1 MLTKLAAVEAKY
13 SQIEARLNAPETYGD
28 PELVAAL
35 NREQTELQPLVETY
49 RAYLAARQS
58 REEAQL
64 LLSDP
69 EMKALAQE
77 ELVQARADMERL
89 EGELQLLL
97 LPRDP
102 NDGKNVIVEIRAGV
116 GGEEAAL
123 FAHSLHRMY
132 SMYAERQG
140 WRCEVDSLSETE
152 LGGVKEISFTI
163 EGANAYSRLK
173 FESGVHRVQ
182 RVPETE
188 SGGRIHTSTVTVA
201 VLPEMEAVDVKLDP
215 ADIEMQVF
223 RSSGAGGQHVNKTS
237 SAVRLIHRPTGTVVE
252 CQQERSQFQNRDKAM
267 RILASRL
274 YEEQQE
280 KLLSDYSAQRRS
292 QVGSGMRNERIRTYN
307 FPQGRVTDHRI
318 GLTLYKLDGVLNG
331 DFDEIVDALTAD
343 RQAELLKSQQ
353 SV

>member
-116 GGEEAAL
+116 G
-123 FAHSLHRMY
+123 
-132 SMYAERQG
+132 
-140 WRCEVDSLSETE
+140 
-152 LGGVKEISFTI
+152 
-163 EGANAYSRLK
+163 
-173 FESGVHRVQ
+173 
-182 RVPETE
+182 
-188 SGGRIHTSTVTVA
+188 
-201 VLPEMEAVDVKLDP
+201 
-215 ADIEMQVF
+215 
-223 RSSGAGGQHVNKTS
+223 
-237 SAVRLIHRPTGTVVE
+237 
-252 CQQERSQFQNRDKAM
+252 
-267 RILASRL
+267 
-274 YEEQQE
+274 
-280 KLLSDYSAQRRS
+280 
-292 QVGSGMRNERIRTYN
+292 
-307 FPQGRVTDHRI
+307 
-318 GLTLYKLDGVLNG
+318 
-331 DFDEIVDALTAD
+331 
-343 RQAELLKSQQ
+343 
-353 SV
+353 